1 MASPE
6 TAGEGR
12 IAWGEKSKC
21 EGERQGPPQFRSEQ
35 VSPPK
40 RQIRNRE
47 VQRGDKIN
55 QWIHI

>member
-21 EGERQGPPQFRSEQ
+21 EGEREGPPQFRNEQ